1 MNLTARAPF
10 LFVGVALFVA
20 GLVGCSSIYGERQI
34 RERIFSIREA
44 ILAKR
49 AEGIVEFGT
58 PDWRFDGSDRQSYD
72 RAAYLVRTK
81 KLFADIQIESLE
93 THIDRVDVRDSRAEV
108 ALTQTMVRTEK
119 DATGAPVRWKV
130 RYHEK
135 QEWVATPSRGWL
147 VAHVSVFAP
156 EREKL
161 PTP

>member
-10 LFVGVALFVA
+10 LFIGLLVCAAMLAGCN
-20 GLVGCSSIYGERQI
+20 GLVAEKQI
-34 RERIFSIREA
+34 RERILSIREA

-81 KLFADIQIESLE
+81 KLFAEIQIESLE

-119 DATGAPVRWKV
+119 DATGAPMRWKV

-135 QEWVATPSRGWL
+135 QEWIETPSRGWL
-147 VAHVSVFAP
+147 VARVSVFAP

-161 PTP
+161 PAP